1 MTKKRFGG
9 IVTEWNDY
17 LRLFQGV
24 CEEKAIGE
32 ASVCYLWSTTAADNI
47 RRTIN
52 QAKILIILRDPAE
65 RAFSRYLECFA
76 SGRIRETFAQHIEQS
91 QREAGDKFTVAH
103 PLLEFGLYFKQ
114 VKRFL
119 DAFGEANVLIP
130 LYQGLQR
137 DLNLSL
143 REILPLPGGRS

>member
-1 MTKKRFGG
+1 
-9 IVTEWNDY
+9 VAY
-17 LRLFQGV
+17 L
-24 CEEKAIGE
+24 
-32 ASVCYLWSTTAADNI
+32 
-47 RRTIN
+47 
-52 QAKILIILRDPAE
+52 
-65 RAFSRYLECFA
+65 
-76 SGRIRETFAQHIEQS
+76 
-91 QREAGDKFTVAH
+91 
-103 PLLEFGLYFKQ
+103 LLEFGLYFEQ